1 MLDKENLKFVK
12 NILSVTNKN
21 VELDTVDKIMTYARD
36 EDYPSF
42 FNTVLDCLDN
52 DPTFRIKYLRI
63 LHSIKDNNQYEL
75 FKDIIGI
82 KDNEKTVTEL
92 VKILP
97 IIKAITDQNELD
109 FFNSTLTV
117 TNPTLDVETLYNILK
132 TVKDQPEL
140 KEDIFDSFSD
150 NQIASK
156 TALLSQI
163 DELNFLNKDSNVV
176 IWGSWYG
183 SILIPQLVNR
193 VNKVVCMDIDEKP
206 LNIAKNRFFTNYRN
220 IDYVSG
226 DVFENYKDIYQKVN
240 LIINTSC
247 EHMRPMEEW
256 PWFRFSS
263 METDAVH
270 PKGYADDKPHRR
282 KVYQSAKLSSDC
294 YFAFQSNNM
303 FDIQG
308 HINCVNSLEEFKKQ
322 LPERAEVL
330 YEDEVAD
337 TRGTRYMLIGKFN
350 HLV

>member
-12 NILSVTNKN
+12 NILSVSNRN
-21 VELDTVDKIMTYARD
+21 VNLDTVDKIMTYARD
-36 EDYPSF
+36 EDYSSLF
-42 FNTVLDCLDN
+42 KTILACLN
-52 DPTFRIKYLRI
+52 NNSEFSRKYLRI
-63 LHSIKDNNQYEL
+63 LQSIRDNNHFEIYRQIITIQDDIKAMVEL
-75 FKDIIGI
+75 EKVLPILKSIADGNECNFYDSTLNITNPEIQKDI
-82 KDNEKTVTEL
+82 
-92 VKILP
+92 
-97 IIKAITDQNELD
+97 
-109 FFNSTLTV
+109 
-117 TNPTLDVETLYNILK
+117 LYNVLK
-132 TVKDQPEL
+132 TIKDQPNL

-156 TALLSQI
+156 TALLDKI
-163 DELNFLNKDSNVV
+163 DKLDILNEHSNVV

-183 SILIPQLVNR
+183 SILVPQLANR
-193 VNKVVCMDIDEKP
+193 VNKIVCMDIDKKS
-206 LNIAKNRFFTNYRN
+206 LNIAKNRFFINYKN

-226 DVFENYKDIYQKVN
+226 DVFEKYKDIYQKTN

-247 EHMRPMEEW
+247 EHMRPMKEW

-270 PKGYADDKPHRR
+270 PKGYSQDNPHRR
-282 KVYQSAKLSSDC
+282 KFYQSAKLSSDC

-308 HINCVNSLEEFKKQ
+308 HINCVNSLEDFKKQ

-330 YEDEVAD
+330 QEDQVAD

-350 HLV
+350 PLI

>member
-1 MLDKENLKFVK
+1 M
-12 NILSVTNKN
+12 
-21 VELDTVDKIMTYARD
+21 
-36 EDYPSF
+36 
-42 FNTVLDCLDN
+42 
-52 DPTFRIKYLRI
+52 
-63 LHSIKDNNQYEL
+63 
-75 FKDIIGI
+75 
-82 KDNEKTVTEL
+82 
-92 VKILP
+92 
-97 IIKAITDQNELD
+97 
-109 FFNSTLTV
+109 

-247 EHMRPMEEW
+247 EHMKPM
-256 PWFRFSS
+256 
-263 METDAVH
+263 
-270 PKGYADDKPHRR
+270 K
-282 KVYQSAKLSSDC
+282 
-294 YFAFQSNNM
+294 
-303 FDIQG
+303 
-308 HINCVNSLEEFKKQ
+308 
-322 LPERAEVL
+322 
-330 YEDEVAD
+330 
-337 TRGTRYMLIGKFN
+337 
-350 HLV
+350 

>member
-21 VELDTVDKIMTYARD
+21 VELDKVDKIMTYARD

-226 DVFENYKDIYQKVN
+226 DVFENYKDI
-240 LIINTSC
+240 
-247 EHMRPMEEW
+247 
-256 PWFRFSS
+256 
-263 METDAVH
+263 
-270 PKGYADDKPHRR
+270 
-282 KVYQSAKLSSDC
+282 
-294 YFAFQSNNM
+294 
-303 FDIQG
+303 
-308 HINCVNSLEEFKKQ
+308 
-322 LPERAEVL
+322 
-330 YEDEVAD
+330 
-337 TRGTRYMLIGKFN
+337 
-350 HLV
+350 

>member
-21 VELDTVDKIMTYARD
+21 VEVDKVDKIMTCARD
-36 EDYPSF
+36 EDYSLF
-42 FNTVLDCLDN
+42 FDIILDCLNN
-52 DPTFRIKYLRI
+52 DPIFKIKYLRI

-82 KDNEKTVTEL
+82 KDNEKTILEL
-92 VKILP
+92 EKILA
-97 IIKAITDQNELD
+97 IIKSINDQNELD
-109 FFNSTLTV
+109 FFSSVLSV
-117 TNPTLDVETLYNILK
+117 TNPTVNIKTLCNILK
-132 TVKDQPEL
+132 TVRDQSENRQ
-140 KEDIFDSFSD
+140 DIFDSFSD

-156 TALLSQI
+156 TALLKKLFTL
-163 DELNFLNKDSNVV
+163 DFLNKHSNVV

-183 SILIPQLVNR
+183 SILIPQLTNH
-193 VNKVVCMDIDEKP
+193 VNKIVCMDIDEKP
-206 LNIAKNRFFTNYRN
+206 LNIAKNKFFTHYKN

-226 DVFENYKDIYQKVN
+226 DVFEHYRDIYQKVN

-247 EHMRPMEEW
+247 EHMKPMKDW

-263 METDAVH
+263 MATDAVH

-303 FDIQG
+303 FDIEG
-308 HINCVNSLEEFKKQ
+308 HVNCVNSMDQFKEQ

-330 YEDEVAD
+330 IEEEVED